1 LLLFELRPQNSEV
14 EQGSINHY
22 NRQMQLAQLNI
33 ARLAYPLESP
43 EMQDFVLALN
53 AINLLA
59 EESPG
64 FVWRLKGEG
73 NNATDVQMFN
83 DPSLIVNLSVWADFA
98 SLKHYVYN
106 SGHAHYL
113 KRRREWFVPL
123 EEAGTVLWWIPDG
136 HLPSVPQAQA
146 KLEHLRTYGSTTEAF
161 GINHAVQHSSGA

>member
-1 LLLFELRPQNSEV
+1 
-14 EQGSINHY
+14 
-22 NRQMQLAQLNI
+22 MQLAQLNI

-43 EMQDFVLALN
+43 EMRDFVLALN

-73 NNATDVQMFN
+73 NNATDVQMFG
-83 DPSLIVNLSVWADFA
+83 DPSLIVNISVWTDLD
-98 SLKHYVYN
+98 SLKHFMYQ

-123 EEAGTVLWWIPDG
+123 EQAGTVLWWVADG
-136 HLPSVPQAQA
+136 HIPSVAEAQA
-146 KLEHLRTYGSTTEAF
+146 KLEHLRTHGSTPEAF
-161 GINHAVQHSSGA
+161 GLNQVVQHGSSA